1 VFVEAHTPGQD
12 DWTTLPDV
20 NGNTSDSVGASCDI
34 NWDTLH
40 PFLAHYQT
48 NTSKS
53 EEAGEEDCAPTGT
66 TGAWNAASGNSGGYQ
81 AWEVDLSAYKGKQ
94 VEISITSAQDFA
106 VAGLGAFVDDAS
118 VVKDG
123 AVAEETSFEA
133 DFAGFTAGPAPE
145 GSQPAPQWERTG
157 SVGLME
163 GPGIATR
170 DTVYL
175 GFGLEGVSTPAQ
187 RAALVGRAMRHLGVR
202 GSSGD

>member
-1 VFVEAHTPGQD
+1 M
-12 DWTTLPDV
+12 
-20 NGNTSDSVGASCDI
+20 
-34 NWDTLH
+34 
-40 PFLAHYQT
+40 
-48 NTSKS
+48 
-53 EEAGEEDCAPTGT
+53 
-66 TGAWNAASGNSGGYQ
+66 
-81 AWEVDLSAYKGKQ
+81 
-94 VEISITSAQDFA
+94 
-106 VAGLGAFVDDAS
+106 AGLAAFVDDAS

-133 DFAGFTAGPAPE
+133 DFGGFTAGPAPE

-157 SVGLME
+157 SVGLIE
-163 GPGIATR
+163 GPGMATR